1 MIWLIQPLSVG
12 NALRILISPPNSAAR
27 WKLLR
32 RDVEDFSG
40 EADPL
45 ALVVHEGTDKAVTD
59 FKGLLNGE
67 QVFYKLYL
75 LINGIW
81 EDGGPV
87 ASAVPGATM
96 EDLGPDVMTLIRDR
110 LEAGFKVYVER
121 DEIRHDR
128 NFVPVMTSSPQ
139 VEDTVFPM
147 VTIHLQNQATEV
159 RGVGEVSGLDSFDE
173 EADLW
178 LSVEGGFD
186 RVQVTIAI
194 WALNGDTRKLM
205 RRALRAILQA
215 NLPIFDAAGLVTPSW
230 SMQDLE
236 DYQTYAAPMF
246 QTICTFD
253 CLAPASVQSTTPPI
267 VEALALP
274 TVLQP

>member
-1 MIWLIQPLSVG
+1 MIWLVQPLSAG
-12 NALRILISPPNSAAR
+12 TALRILIAPPTSAAR

-45 ALVVHEGTDKAVTD
+45 ALKVYEGTDKAITD
-59 FKGLLNGE
+59 YKGLINGE

-75 LINGIW
+75 LINGVW
-81 EDGGPV
+81 EDGGPI
-87 ASAVPGATM
+87 ATGVPGASM
-96 EDLGPDVMTLIRDR
+96 LDLGEDVLGLLRDR
-110 LEAGFKVYVER
+110 VEAGYKVYV
-121 DEIRHDR
+121 DR
-128 NFVPVMTSSPQ
+128 GELKHPSSYVPVMTASPQ
-139 VEDTVFPM
+139 VENAPLPLVTV
-147 VTIHLQNQATEV
+147 HLQNQATEV
-159 RGVGEVSGLDSFDE
+159 RGVGEISGLDQFDE
-173 EADLW
+173 EADEW

-194 WALNGDTRKLM
+194 WSLNGDERKLM
-205 RRALRAILQA
+205 RKMLRAILNA
-215 NLPIFDAAGLVTPSW
+215 NLPIFDAAGFVTPSW

-253 CLAPASVQSTTPPI
+253 CLAPASIQFTTPPI
-267 VEALALP
+267 VDALALP
-274 TVLQP
+274 VALQP